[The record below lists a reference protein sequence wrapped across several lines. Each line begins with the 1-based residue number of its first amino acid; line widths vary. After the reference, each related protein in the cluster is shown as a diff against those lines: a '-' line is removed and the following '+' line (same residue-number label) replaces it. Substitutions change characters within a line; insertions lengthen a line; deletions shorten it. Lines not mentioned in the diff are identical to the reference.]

1 MTKDNHRQ
9 QFPALANKAYFNY
22 GGQGPLPEPALDA
35 IYQAYKRVQLGGP
48 FSAQVGAWVV
58 QEAMLTRRAI
68 ASELT
73 VPPETIALTED
84 VTVGCNIAL
93 WGIDWKAGDHL
104 LLSDCEHPGIVAS
117 VMELQRR
124 FKIEVSICPLAA
136 TLNEG
141 DPVAVIADSLQPNT
155 RLLVISHI
163 LWNTGQVLPLAE
175 IVKVCHESPLTPPS
189 QGGGQEDFP
198 LIQSEGETDIKPPLT
213 PPCQGG
219 GQEEFSLIQS
229 EGETDIKP
237 PLTPPCQGGGQEEFS
252 LVQGEEAEDLSLIQ
266 GGGREELPAKNHK
279 VRVLVDAAQ
288 SVGVLPLNL
297 IESGVDFYAFTGHKW
312 WCGPEGLG
320 GLYVSAEA
328 LADLH
333 PVFIGWRGIVTD
345 ANAKVLGW
353 KSGSQRYE
361 IATSAYPLY
370 AGLRSAIALQHEWG
384 TIEERYA
391 EICRLSKYLW
401 QRLSELPDVEC
412 LRTSAPEAGLVS
424 FRLTNGMP
432 HKKLVDLLEKQGIM
446 VRTILNPDCV
456 RACVHYFTTEAEIDK
471 LVGAIAI
478 A

>member
-22 GGQGPLPEPALDA
+22 GGQGPLPEPALEA
-35 IYQAYKRVQLGGP
+35 IYEAYKRVQLGGP
-48 FSAQVGAWVV
+48 FSGEVGAWVV

-124 FKIEVSICPLAA
+124 FNIEVSICPLAA

-141 DPVAVIADSLQPNT
+141 DPVAVIADSLRPNT

-175 IVKVCHESPLTPPS
+175 IVKVCHE
-189 QGGGQEDFP
+189 
-198 LIQSEGETDIKPPLT
+198 PPLT
-213 PPCQGG
+213 PPW
-219 GQEEFSLIQS
+219 
-229 EGETDIKP
+229 
-237 PLTPPCQGGGQEEFS
+237 QGGGQEEFS
-252 LVQGEEAEDLSLIQ
+252 LVQGGLQ
-266 GGGREELPAKNHK
+266 EELPAKHHK

-353 KSGSQRYE
+353 KPGSQRYE

-401 QRLSELPDVEC
+401 ERLSELPDVEC

-424 FRLTNGMP
+424 FRLSNGMP

-478 A
+478 V

>member
-22 GGQGPLPEPALDA
+22 GGQGPLPEPALEA
-35 IYQAYKRVQLGGP
+35 IYDAYKRVQLGGP
-48 FSAQVGAWVV
+48 FSGEVGAWVV

-104 LLSDCEHPGIVAS
+104 LLSDCEHHGIVAS

-124 FKIEVSICPLAA
+124 FNIEVSICPLAA

-141 DPVAVIADSLQPNT
+141 DPVAVIANSLQPNT

-175 IVKVCHESPLTPPS
+175 IVKVCHQT
-189 QGGGQEDFP
+189 GV
-198 LIQSEGETDIKPPLT
+198 K
-213 PPCQGG
+213 
-219 GQEEFSLIQS
+219 
-229 EGETDIKP
+229 
-237 PLTPPCQGGGQEEFS
+237 
-252 LVQGEEAEDLSLIQ
+252 
-266 GGGREELPAKNHK
+266 
-279 VRVLVDAAQ
+279 VLVDAAQ

-391 EICRLSKYLW
+391 EICCLSKYLW
-401 QRLSELPDVEC
+401 ERLSELPDVEC
-412 LRTSAPEAGLVS
+412 LRKSAPEAGLVS

-471 LVGAIAI
+471 LVGAIANQ
-478 A
+478 

>member
-22 GGQGPLPEPALDA
+22 GGQGPLPEPALEA
-35 IYQAYKRVQLGGP
+35 IYETYKRVQLGGP
-48 FSAQVGAWVV
+48 FSGEVGAWVV

-68 ASELT
+68 ASELA

-124 FKIEVSICPLAA
+124 FNIEVSVCPLVA

-175 IVKVCHESPLTPPS
+175 IVKVCHKT
-189 QGGGQEDFP
+189 GV
-198 LIQSEGETDIKPPLT
+198 K
-213 PPCQGG
+213 
-219 GQEEFSLIQS
+219 
-229 EGETDIKP
+229 
-237 PLTPPCQGGGQEEFS
+237 
-252 LVQGEEAEDLSLIQ
+252 
-266 GGGREELPAKNHK
+266 
-279 VRVLVDAAQ
+279 VLVDAAQ

-320 GLYVSAEA
+320 GLYVSVEA

-345 ANAKVLGW
+345 ANAKVMGW
-353 KSGSQRYE
+353 KSGAQRYE

-401 QRLSELPDVEC
+401 QRLSELPDVGC

-471 LVGAIAI
+471 LVEGVFSEIVRNP
-478 A
+478 

>member
-22 GGQGPLPEPALDA
+22 GGQGPLPESALEA
-35 IYQAYKRVQLGGP
+35 IYEAYKRVQLGGP
-48 FSAQVGAWVV
+48 FSGEVGAWVV

-68 ASELT
+68 ASELA
-73 VPPETIALTED
+73 VPAETIALTED

-93 WGIDWKAGDHL
+93 WGIDWQAGDHL

-124 FKIEVSICPLAA
+124 FNIEVAICPLAA

-141 DPVAVIADSLQPNT
+141 SPVQVIADSLQPNT

-175 IVKVCHESPLTPPS
+175 IVKVCHQT
-189 QGGGQEDFP
+189 
-198 LIQSEGETDIKPPLT
+198 
-213 PPCQGG
+213 
-219 GQEEFSLIQS
+219 
-229 EGETDIKP
+229 
-237 PLTPPCQGGGQEEFS
+237 
-252 LVQGEEAEDLSLIQ
+252 
-266 GGGREELPAKNHK
+266 K
-279 VRVLVDAAQ
+279 VKVLVDAAQ
-288 SVGVLPLNL
+288 SVGVLPLDL
-297 IESGVDFYAFTGHKW
+297 IDSGVDFYAFTGHKW

-345 ANAKVLGW
+345 SSAKVLGW
-353 KSGSQRYE
+353 KAGSQRYE

-370 AGLRSAIALQHEWG
+370 AGLRSAIGLQHEWG

-401 QRLSELPDVEC
+401 ERLSELPDVEC
-412 LRTSAPEAGLVS
+412 LRKSSPEAGLVS
-424 FRLTNGMP
+424 FRLMNGMP
-432 HKKLVDLLEKQGIM
+432 HKQLVDLLEKQGIM

-471 LVGAIAI
+471 LVEGILRQMERV
-478 A
+478 

>member
-1 MTKDNHRQ
+1 MTKDKHRQ

-22 GGQGPLPEPALDA
+22 GGQGPLPEPALEA
-35 IYQAYKRVQLGGP
+35 IYGAYKRVQLGGP
-48 FSAQVGAWVV
+48 FSGEIGAWVA
-58 QEAMLTRRAI
+58 QEAMLTRCAM
-68 ASELT
+68 ANELG

-93 WGIDWKAGDHL
+93 WGIDWRSGDHL

-124 FKIEVSICPLAA
+124 FNIEVSVCPLAA

-141 DPVAVIADSLQPNT
+141 DAVAVIASYLQPNT

-175 IVKVCHESPLTPPS
+175 IVKVCHEGYEPSLTS
-189 QGGGQEDFP
+189 LDQVLNE
-198 LIQSEGETDIKPPLT
+198 PPLT
-213 PPCQGG
+213 PPYEGG
-219 GQEEFSLIQS
+219 GQEEL
-229 EGETDIKP
+229 P
-237 PLTPPCQGGGQEEFS
+237 
-252 LVQGEEAEDLSLIQ
+252 VQ
-266 GGGREELPAKNHK
+266 NHK

-320 GLYVSAEA
+320 GLYVSDEA
-328 LADLH
+328 LADLV

-353 KSGSQRYE
+353 KAGSQRYE

-370 AGLRSAIALQHEWG
+370 VGLRSAIALQHEWG
-384 TIEERYA
+384 TMEERYG

-401 QRLSELPDVEC
+401 ESLSEINHVQC

-424 FRLTNGMP
+424 FRVTNGMP

-478 A
+478 QLV

>member
-48 FSAQVGAWVV
+48 FSGEVGAWVI

-104 LLSDCEHPGIVAS
+104 LLSDCEHHGIVAS

-124 FKIEVSICPLAA
+124 FNIEVSICPLAA

-175 IVKVCHESPLTPPS
+175 IVKVCHQT
-189 QGGGQEDFP
+189 
-198 LIQSEGETDIKPPLT
+198 
-213 PPCQGG
+213 
-219 GQEEFSLIQS
+219 
-229 EGETDIKP
+229 
-237 PLTPPCQGGGQEEFS
+237 
-252 LVQGEEAEDLSLIQ
+252 
-266 GGGREELPAKNHK
+266 K
-279 VRVLVDAAQ
+279 VKVLVDAAQ

-384 TIEERYA
+384 TIEERYV

-401 QRLSELPDVEC
+401 EGLSELPDVEC

-432 HKKLVDLLEKQGIM
+432 HNKLVDFLEKQGMM

>member
-48 FSAQVGAWVV
+48 FSAEVGAWVT

-104 LLSDCEHPGIVAS
+104 LLSDCEHHGIVAS

-124 FKIEVSICPLAA
+124 FNIEVSVCPLAA

-141 DPVAVIADSLQPNT
+141 DPVAVIADSLRPNT

-175 IVKVCHESPLTPPS
+175 IVKVCHE
-189 QGGGQEDFP
+189 
-198 LIQSEGETDIKPPLT
+198 PPLT
-213 PPCQGG
+213 PPWQGD
-219 GQEEFSLIQS
+219 GQEELSLIQG
-229 EGETDIKP
+229 GE
-237 PLTPPCQGGGQEEFS
+237 Q
-252 LVQGEEAEDLSLIQ
+252 EDLSLIQ
-266 GGGREELPAKNHK
+266 GGRQEDLSAKKHK

-312 WCGPEGLG
+312 WGGPEGLG

-391 EICRLSKYLW
+391 EICRLSMYLW
-401 QRLSELPDVEC
+401 QGLSELPDVEC
-412 LRTSAPEAGLVS
+412 LRKSAPEAGLVS

-471 LVGAIAI
+471 LVGAIATQLV
-478 A
+478 

>member
-48 FSAQVGAWVV
+48 FSAEVGAWVV

-93 WGIDWKAGDHL
+93 WGIEWKAGDHL
-104 LLSDCEHPGIVAS
+104 LLSDCEHHGIVAS

-124 FKIEVSICPLAA
+124 FNIEVSVCPLAD

-141 DPVAVIADSLQPNT
+141 DPVAVIADSLRPNT

-175 IVKVCHESPLTPPS
+175 IVKVCHE
-189 QGGGQEDFP
+189 
-198 LIQSEGETDIKPPLT
+198 PPLT
-213 PPCQGG
+213 R
-219 GQEEFSLIQS
+219 
-229 EGETDIKP
+229 
-237 PLTPPCQGGGQEEFS
+237 PCQGGGQEEFS
-252 LVQGEEAEDLSLIQ
+252 LVQGDGPEDLSLIQ
-266 GGGREELPAKNHK
+266 GGGQEELPAKKHK
-279 VRVLVDAAQ
+279 IRVLVDAAQ

-312 WCGPEGLG
+312 WGGPEGVG

-391 EICRLSKYLW
+391 EICRLSMYLW

-412 LRTSAPEAGLVS
+412 LRKSAPEAGLVS

-432 HKKLVDLLEKQGIM
+432 HKKLVDLLEKQQIM

-478 A
+478 AKFSFE

>member
-35 IYQAYKRVQLGGP
+35 IYEAYKRVQLGGP
-48 FSAQVGAWVV
+48 FSGEVGAWVV

-104 LLSDCEHPGIVAS
+104 LLSDCEHHGIVAS

-124 FKIEVSICPLAA
+124 FNIEVSICPLAA

-141 DPVAVIADSLQPNT
+141 DPVAVIADSLRPNT

-163 LWNTGQVLPLAE
+163 LWNTGQVLPLTE
-175 IVKVCHESPLTPPS
+175 IVKVCHQT
-189 QGGGQEDFP
+189 GV
-198 LIQSEGETDIKPPLT
+198 K
-213 PPCQGG
+213 
-219 GQEEFSLIQS
+219 
-229 EGETDIKP
+229 
-237 PLTPPCQGGGQEEFS
+237 
-252 LVQGEEAEDLSLIQ
+252 
-266 GGGREELPAKNHK
+266 
-279 VRVLVDAAQ
+279 VLVDAAQ

-384 TIEERYA
+384 AIEERYA

-401 QRLSELPDVEC
+401 ERLSELPDVEC
-412 LRTSAPEAGLVS
+412 LRKSAPEAGLVS
-424 FRLTNGMP
+424 FRLSNGMP
-432 HKKLVDLLEKQGIM
+432 HNKLVNLLEKQGIM

-478 A
+478 T

>member
-1 MTKDNHRQ
+1 MTKDKYRQ

-22 GGQGPLPEPALDA
+22 GGQGPLPESALEA
-35 IYQAYKRVQLGGP
+35 IYEAYKRVQLGGP
-48 FSAQVGAWVV
+48 FSGEIGAWVA

-68 ASELT
+68 ASELA
-73 VPPETIALTED
+73 VPSETIALTED

-93 WGIDWKAGDHL
+93 WGIDWRSGDHL

-124 FKIEVSICPLAA
+124 FNIEVSVCPLAA

-141 DPVAVIADSLQPNT
+141 DAVAVIANYLQPNT

-163 LWNTGQVLPLAE
+163 LWNTGQVLPLTE
-175 IVKVCHESPLTPPS
+175 IVKVCHEFYEPPLTPPW
-189 QGGGQEDFP
+189 QGGGQEN
-198 LIQSEGETDIKPPLT
+198 LSVIHARE
-213 PPCQGG
+213 
-219 GQEEFSLIQS
+219 QESF
-229 EGETDIKP
+229 T
-237 PLTPPCQGGGQEEFS
+237 
-252 LVQGEEAEDLSLIQ
+252 AN
-266 GGGREELPAKNHK
+266 NHK

-345 ANAKVLGW
+345 ANAQPTGFKPGT
-353 KSGSQRYE
+353 QRYE

-384 TIEERYA
+384 TIEQRYS

-401 QRLSELPDVEC
+401 EDLSEISHVKC

-424 FRLTNGMP
+424 FKLTNGMP
-432 HKKLVDLLEKQGIM
+432 HKNLVDLLEKQGIM

-456 RACVHYFTTEAEIDK
+456 RACVHYFTTEAEIDR

-478 A
+478 L

>member
-1 MTKDNHRQ
+1 MTKDKHRQ

-22 GGQGPLPEPALDA
+22 GGQGPLPETALEA
-35 IYQAYKRVQLGGP
+35 IYGAYKRVQLGGP
-48 FSAQVGAWVV
+48 FSGEIGAWVA

-68 ASELT
+68 ANELA

-93 WGIDWKAGDHL
+93 WGIDWHPGDHL

-124 FKIEVSICPLAA
+124 FNLEVSVCPLAA
-136 TLNEG
+136 TLNQG
-141 DPVAVIADSLQPNT
+141 DAVAVIANYLQPNT

-163 LWNTGQVLPLAE
+163 LWNTGQVLPLTE
-175 IVKVCHESPLTPPS
+175 IVKVCHE
-189 QGGGQEDFP
+189 GYE
-198 LIQSEGETDIKPPLT
+198 PPLT

-219 GQEEFSLIQS
+219 GQEEFPLIS
-229 EGETDIKP
+229 S
-237 PLTPPCQGGGQEEFS
+237 GGQEE
-252 LVQGEEAEDLSLIQ
+252 LLAT
-266 GGGREELPAKNHK
+266 KKK

-297 IESGVDFYAFTGHKW
+297 IDSGVDFYAFTGHKW

-328 LADLH
+328 LADLQ

-345 ANAKVLGW
+345 ANAKPIGF
-353 KSGSQRYE
+353 KPGTQRYE

-401 QRLSELPDVEC
+401 ERLSEISHVEC

-456 RACVHYFTTEAEIDK
+456 RACIHYFTTEAEIDK

-478 A
+478 V

>member
-22 GGQGPLPEPALDA
+22 GGQGPLPEPALEA
-35 IYQAYKRVQLGGP
+35 IYEAYKRVQLGGP
-48 FSAQVGAWVV
+48 FSGEVGAWVV

-124 FKIEVSICPLAA
+124 FNIEVSVCPLAA

-141 DPVAVIADSLQPNT
+141 DPVAVIADSLRPNT

-175 IVKVCHESPLTPPS
+175 IVKVCHE
-189 QGGGQEDFP
+189 
-198 LIQSEGETDIKPPLT
+198 PPLT

-219 GQEEFSLIQS
+219 GQESFH
-229 EGETDIKP
+229 
-237 PLTPPCQGGGQEEFS
+237 
-252 LVQGEEAEDLSLIQ
+252 
-266 GGGREELPAKNHK
+266 AKSHK

-384 TIEERYA
+384 KIEERYA

-401 QRLSELPDVEC
+401 QGLSELSDVEC

-471 LVGAIAI
+471 LVGAIALV
-478 A
+478 

>member
-22 GGQGPLPEPALDA
+22 GGQGPLPEPALEA
-35 IYQAYKRVQLGGP
+35 IYEAYKRVQLGGP
-48 FSAQVGAWVV
+48 FSGEVGAWVV

-124 FKIEVSICPLAA
+124 FNIEVSICPLAA

-175 IVKVCHESPLTPPS
+175 IVKVCHQT
-189 QGGGQEDFP
+189 
-198 LIQSEGETDIKPPLT
+198 
-213 PPCQGG
+213 
-219 GQEEFSLIQS
+219 
-229 EGETDIKP
+229 
-237 PLTPPCQGGGQEEFS
+237 
-252 LVQGEEAEDLSLIQ
+252 
-266 GGGREELPAKNHK
+266 K
-279 VRVLVDAAQ
+279 VKVLVDAAQ

-370 AGLRSAIALQHEWG
+370 AGLRSAIALQHECG

-401 QRLSELPDVEC
+401 ERLSELPDVEC
-412 LRTSAPEAGLVS
+412 LRKSAPEAGLVS

>member
-35 IYQAYKRVQLGGP
+35 IYEAYKRVQLGGP
-48 FSAQVGAWVV
+48 FSGEVGAWVV

-124 FKIEVSICPLAA
+124 FNIEVSICPLAA

-141 DPVAVIADSLQPNT
+141 DAVAVIADSLRPNT

-175 IVKVCHESPLTPPS
+175 IVKVCHE
-189 QGGGQEDFP
+189 
-198 LIQSEGETDIKPPLT
+198 PPLT
-213 PPCQGG
+213 PPW
-219 GQEEFSLIQS
+219 
-229 EGETDIKP
+229 
-237 PLTPPCQGGGQEEFS
+237 QGGGQEEFS
-252 LVQGEEAEDLSLIQ
+252 LVQGGLQ
-266 GGGREELPAKNHK
+266 EELPAKNHK

-353 KSGSQRYE
+353 KPGSQRYE

-401 QRLSELPDVEC
+401 QRLSELPNVEC

-424 FRLTNGMP
+424 LRLTNGMP

-478 A
+478 T

>member
-22 GGQGPLPEPALDA
+22 GGQGPLPEPALEA
-35 IYQAYKRVQLGGP
+35 IYEAYKRVQLGGP
-48 FSAQVGAWVV
+48 FSGEVGAWVV

-104 LLSDCEHPGIVAS
+104 LISDCEHPGVVAS

-141 DPVAVIADSLQPNT
+141 DPVAVIADSLWPNT

-175 IVKVCHESPLTPPS
+175 IVKVCHQT
-189 QGGGQEDFP
+189 GV
-198 LIQSEGETDIKPPLT
+198 K
-213 PPCQGG
+213 
-219 GQEEFSLIQS
+219 
-229 EGETDIKP
+229 
-237 PLTPPCQGGGQEEFS
+237 
-252 LVQGEEAEDLSLIQ
+252 
-266 GGGREELPAKNHK
+266 
-279 VRVLVDAAQ
+279 VLVDAAQ

-297 IESGVDFYAFTGHKW
+297 MGSGVDFYAFTGHKW

-401 QRLSELPDVEC
+401 ERLSELPHVEC

-478 A
+478 QLVEPGRVYL

>member
-48 FSAQVGAWVV
+48 FSGEVGAWVI

-124 FKIEVSICPLAA
+124 FNIEVSICPLAA

-175 IVKVCHESPLTPPS
+175 IVKVCHQT
-189 QGGGQEDFP
+189 
-198 LIQSEGETDIKPPLT
+198 
-213 PPCQGG
+213 
-219 GQEEFSLIQS
+219 
-229 EGETDIKP
+229 
-237 PLTPPCQGGGQEEFS
+237 
-252 LVQGEEAEDLSLIQ
+252 
-266 GGGREELPAKNHK
+266 K
-279 VRVLVDAAQ
+279 VKVLVDAAQ

-370 AGLRSAIALQHEWG
+370 AGLRSAIALQHECG
-384 TIEERYA
+384 TIEERYV

-401 QRLSELPDVEC
+401 EGLSELPDVEC

-471 LVGAIAI
+471 LVGAIPI

>member
-48 FSAQVGAWVV
+48 FSGEVGAWVA

-68 ASELT
+68 ASELA

-124 FKIEVSICPLAA
+124 FNIEVSVCPLAA

-141 DPVAVIADSLQPNT
+141 DAVAVIANALQPNT

-175 IVKVCHESPLTPPS
+175 IVKVCHE
-189 QGGGQEDFP
+189 
-198 LIQSEGETDIKPPLT
+198 PPLT

-219 GQEEFSLIQS
+219 GQEDFPLIQ
-229 EGETDIKP
+229 GE
-237 PLTPPCQGGGQEEFS
+237 GQEE
-252 LVQGEEAEDLSLIQ
+252 LSLIQ
-266 GGGREELPAKNHK
+266 GEKQEELPANNSK

-353 KSGSQRYE
+353 KPGSQRYE

-401 QRLSELPDVEC
+401 ERLSELSDVEC
-412 LRTSAPEAGLVS
+412 LRKSAPEAGLVS
-424 FRLTNGMP
+424 FRLMNKMP
-432 HKKLVDLLEKQGIM
+432 HNKLVNLLEKQGIM

-478 A
+478 AKFSFE

>member
-48 FSAQVGAWVV
+48 FSGEVGAWVV

-104 LLSDCEHPGIVAS
+104 LLSDCEHHGIVAS

-124 FKIEVSICPLAA
+124 FNIEVSVCPLAA

-141 DPVAVIADSLQPNT
+141 DPVAVIADSLRPNT

-175 IVKVCHESPLTPPS
+175 IVKVCHE
-189 QGGGQEDFP
+189 
-198 LIQSEGETDIKPPLT
+198 PPLT

-219 GQEEFSLIQS
+219 GQE
-229 EGETDIKP
+229 K
-237 PLTPPCQGGGQEEFS
+237 FS
-252 LVQGEEAEDLSLIQ
+252 LVQGDGQEDLSLIQ
-266 GGGREELPAKNHK
+266 GGGQEELPAKNHK

-328 LADLH
+328 LPDLH

-401 QRLSELPDVEC
+401 EGLSELPAVEC

-471 LVGAIAI
+471 WVGAIATQLV
-478 A
+478 

>member
-22 GGQGPLPEPALDA
+22 GGQGPLPEPALEA
-35 IYQAYKRVQLGGP
+35 IYEAYKRVQLGGP
-48 FSAQVGAWVV
+48 FSAEVGAWVV

-124 FKIEVSICPLAA
+124 FNLEVSFCPLAA

-163 LWNTGQVLPLAE
+163 LWNIGQVLPLAE
-175 IVKVCHESPLTPPS
+175 IVKVCHE
-189 QGGGQEDFP
+189 
-198 LIQSEGETDIKPPLT
+198 PPLT

-219 GQEEFSLIQS
+219 GQESFN
-229 EGETDIKP
+229 
-237 PLTPPCQGGGQEEFS
+237 
-252 LVQGEEAEDLSLIQ
+252 
-266 GGGREELPAKNHK
+266 AKSRK

-320 GLYVSAEA
+320 GLYVSAAA
-328 LADLH
+328 LTDLH

-353 KSGSQRYE
+353 KPGSQRYE

-401 QRLSELPDVEC
+401 ERFSELPDVEC
-412 LRTSAPEAGLVS
+412 LRKSAPEAGLVS

-456 RACVHYFTTEAEIDK
+456 RACVHYFTTEAEIDR
-471 LVGAIAI
+471 LVEGILRQVRNS
-478 A
+478 

>member
-22 GGQGPLPEPALDA
+22 GGQGPLPEPALEA

-48 FSAQVGAWVV
+48 FSAEVGAWVV

-104 LLSDCEHPGIVAS
+104 LISDCEHPGVVAS

-141 DPVAVIADSLQPNT
+141 DPVAVIADNLRPNT

-175 IVKVCHESPLTPPS
+175 IVKVCHQT
-189 QGGGQEDFP
+189 
-198 LIQSEGETDIKPPLT
+198 
-213 PPCQGG
+213 
-219 GQEEFSLIQS
+219 
-229 EGETDIKP
+229 
-237 PLTPPCQGGGQEEFS
+237 
-252 LVQGEEAEDLSLIQ
+252 
-266 GGGREELPAKNHK
+266 K
-279 VRVLVDAAQ
+279 VKVLVDAAQ

-297 IESGVDFYAFTGHKW
+297 MESGVDFYAFTGHKW

-370 AGLRSAIALQHEWG
+370 TGLRSAIALQHEWG

-401 QRLSELPDVEC
+401 ERLSELPDVEY
-412 LRTSAPEAGLVS
+412 LRKSAPEAGLVS

>member
-1 MTKDNHRQ
+1 MTKDKYRQ

-22 GGQGPLPEPALDA
+22 GGQGPLPESALEA
-35 IYQAYKRVQLGGP
+35 IYAAYKRVQVGGP
-48 FSAQVGAWVV
+48 FSGEIGTWVA

-68 ASELT
+68 ANELA

-93 WGIDWKAGDHL
+93 WGIDWHPGDHL

-124 FKIEVSICPLAA
+124 FNIEVSVCPLAA

-141 DPVAVIADSLQPNT
+141 DAVAVIADYLQPNT

-175 IVKVCHESPLTPPS
+175 IVKVCHEFY
-189 QGGGQEDFP
+189 E
-198 LIQSEGETDIKPPLT
+198 PPLT

-219 GQEEFSLIQS
+219 GQVLNE
-229 EGETDIKP
+229 P
-237 PLTPPCQGGGQEEFS
+237 PITPPCQGGGEEDFP
-252 LVQGEEAEDLSLIQ
+252 VN
-266 GGGREELPAKNHK
+266 NHK
-279 VRVLVDAAQ
+279 IRVLVDAAQ

-320 GLYVSAEA
+320 GLYVSADA

-345 ANAKVLGW
+345 ANAKPIGLKPGA
-353 KSGSQRYE
+353 QRYE

-391 EICRLSKYLW
+391 EICRLSQYLW
-401 QRLSELPDVEC
+401 ERLSEISHVKC

-424 FRLTNGMP
+424 FRLTNGMQ

-478 A
+478 L

>member
-1 MTKDNHRQ
+1 MTKDKHRQ

-22 GGQGPLPEPALDA
+22 GGQGPLPEPALEA
-35 IYQAYKRVQLGGP
+35 IYGAYKRVQLGGP
-48 FSAQVGAWVV
+48 FSGEIGAWVV
-58 QEAMLTRRAI
+58 HEAMLTRCAI
-68 ASELT
+68 ANELA

-93 WGIDWKAGDHL
+93 WGIDWRSGDHL
-104 LLSDCEHPGIVAS
+104 LLSDGEHPGIVAS
-117 VMELQRR
+117 VMELRRR
-124 FKIEVSICPLAA
+124 FNIEVSVCPLAA

-141 DPVAVIADSLQPNT
+141 DPVAVIADYLQPNT

-175 IVKVCHESPLTPPS
+175 IVKVCHQKEV
-189 QGGGQEDFP
+189 
-198 LIQSEGETDIKPPLT
+198 K
-213 PPCQGG
+213 
-219 GQEEFSLIQS
+219 
-229 EGETDIKP
+229 
-237 PLTPPCQGGGQEEFS
+237 
-252 LVQGEEAEDLSLIQ
+252 
-266 GGGREELPAKNHK
+266 
-279 VRVLVDAAQ
+279 VLVDAAQ

-297 IESGVDFYAFTGHKW
+297 IDSGVDFYAFTGHKW

-320 GLYVSAEA
+320 GLYVSDQA

-345 ANAKVLGW
+345 ANAQPIGLKPGA
-353 KSGSQRYE
+353 QRYE

-401 QRLSELPDVEC
+401 ESLSELSHVEC
-412 LRTSAPEAGLVS
+412 LRNSAPEAGLVS

-478 A
+478 L

>member
-22 GGQGPLPEPALDA
+22 GGQGPLPEPALEA
-35 IYQAYKRVQLGGP
+35 IYEAYKRVQLGGP
-48 FSAQVGAWVV
+48 FSGEVGAWVV

-124 FKIEVSICPLAA
+124 FNIEVSVCPLAA

-141 DPVAVIADSLQPNT
+141 DPVAVIADSLRPNT

-175 IVKVCHESPLTPPS
+175 IVKVCHQT
-189 QGGGQEDFP
+189 GV
-198 LIQSEGETDIKPPLT
+198 K
-213 PPCQGG
+213 
-219 GQEEFSLIQS
+219 
-229 EGETDIKP
+229 
-237 PLTPPCQGGGQEEFS
+237 
-252 LVQGEEAEDLSLIQ
+252 
-266 GGGREELPAKNHK
+266 
-279 VRVLVDAAQ
+279 VLVDAAQ

-345 ANAKVLGW
+345 ANAKVMGW
-353 KSGSQRYE
+353 KSGAQRYE

-370 AGLRSAIALQHEWG
+370 GGLRSAIALQHEWG

-401 QRLSELPDVEC
+401 ERLSELPDVEC

-456 RACVHYFTTEAEIDK
+456 RACVHYLTTEAEIDK

-478 A
+478 AKFSFE

>member
-1 MTKDNHRQ
+1 MTKDKYRQ

-22 GGQGPLPEPALDA
+22 GGQGPLPEPALEA
-35 IYQAYKRVQLGGP
+35 IYAAYKRVQLGGP
-48 FSAQVGAWVV
+48 FSGEIGAWVA

-68 ASELT
+68 ASELA

-93 WGIDWKAGDHL
+93 WGIDWHPGDHL

-124 FKIEVSICPLAA
+124 FNIEVSVCPLAA

-141 DPVAVIADSLQPNT
+141 DAVAVIASYLQPNT

-163 LWNTGQVLPLAE
+163 LWNTGQVLSLAE
-175 IVKVCHESPLTPPS
+175 IVKVCHEFPQTP
-189 QGGGQEDFP
+189 
-198 LIQSEGETDIKPPLT
+198 
-213 PPCQGG
+213 
-219 GQEEFSLIQS
+219 
-229 EGETDIKP
+229 
-237 PLTPPCQGGGQEEFS
+237 
-252 LVQGEEAEDLSLIQ
+252 DL
-266 GGGREELPAKNHK
+266 PVNNHK
-279 VRVLVDAAQ
+279 IRVLVDAAQ

-320 GLYVSAEA
+320 GLYVSADA
-328 LADLH
+328 LVDLH

-345 ANAKVLGW
+345 ANAKPIGLKPGA
-353 KSGSQRYE
+353 QRYE

-401 QRLSELPDVEC
+401 EHLSELSHVEC

-424 FRLTNGMP
+424 FRVTNEMP

-471 LVGAIAI
+471 LVEAIATQVV
-478 A
+478 

>member
-1 MTKDNHRQ
+1 MTKDKYRQ

-22 GGQGPLPEPALDA
+22 GGQGPLPEPALEA
-35 IYQAYKRVQLGGP
+35 IYGAYKRVQLGGP
-48 FSAQVGAWVV
+48 FSGEIGAWVA
-58 QEAMLTRRAI
+58 QEAMLTRCAM
-68 ASELT
+68 ANELG

-93 WGIDWKAGDHL
+93 WGIDWRSGDHL

-124 FKIEVSICPLAA
+124 FNIEVSVCPLAA

-141 DPVAVIADSLQPNT
+141 DAVAVIASYLQPNT

-175 IVKVCHESPLTPPS
+175 IVKVCHE
-189 QGGGQEDFP
+189 GY
-198 LIQSEGETDIKPPLT
+198 KPPLT
-213 PPCQGG
+213 PPWKGG
-219 GQEEFSLIQS
+219 GQEGFN
-229 EGETDIKP
+229 
-237 PLTPPCQGGGQEEFS
+237 
-252 LVQGEEAEDLSLIQ
+252 
-266 GGGREELPAKNHK
+266 AKIRQ

-297 IESGVDFYAFTGHKW
+297 IDSGVDFYAFTGHKW

-320 GLYVSAEA
+320 GLYVSDEA

-345 ANAKVLGW
+345 ATAKPIGLKPGA
-353 KSGSQRYE
+353 QRYE

-370 AGLRSAIALQHEWG
+370 SGLRSAIALQHEWG
-384 TIEERYA
+384 TMEERYG

-401 QRLSELPDVEC
+401 ERLSEISHVEC

-424 FRLTNGMP
+424 FRVTNGIP
-432 HKKLVDLLEKQGIM
+432 HKKVVDLLEKQGIM

-456 RACVHYFTTEAEIDK
+456 RACVHYFTTEAEIDN

-478 A
+478 QLV

>member
-1 MTKDNHRQ
+1 MTKGNHRQ

-35 IYQAYKRVQLGGP
+35 IYQGFKRVQLGGP
-48 FSAQVGAWVV
+48 FSAQVLAWMV

-73 VPPETIALTED
+73 VPPETIALTEN

-104 LLSDCEHPGIVAS
+104 LISDCEHPGVVAS

-141 DPVAVIADSLQPNT
+141 DPVAVIADSLRPNT

-175 IVKVCHESPLTPPS
+175 IVKVCHE
-189 QGGGQEDFP
+189 
-198 LIQSEGETDIKPPLT
+198 
-213 PPCQGG
+213 
-219 GQEEFSLIQS
+219 
-229 EGETDIKP
+229 P

-252 LVQGEEAEDLSLIQ
+252 LVQGEGQEEFSLIQ
-266 GGGREELPAKNHK
+266 GDGQEDLFLIQEGEQEELPAKKYK

-353 KSGSQRYE
+353 KSGAQRYE

-401 QRLSELPDVEC
+401 ERLSELPDVEC

-424 FRLTNGMP
+424 FRLMNKMP
-432 HKKLVDLLEKQGIM
+432 HQQLVALWEKQGIM
-446 VRTILNPDCV
+446 VRTIPDLNCV